1 MYIFDA
7 YMKNLRDY
15 IGSYKLTISGEIK
28 ISDRQGTKLLQL
40 TDDDRK
46 YLKKTLIYLQE
57 KFHYLDVEI
66 AENLVEISVKFFTCD
81 KYISEEKFL
90 EEFRSALAYILQDLN
105 EKSHLAATVS
115 ASGSLMDKSKKQQFL
130 FLSKAAMVEYKITDS
145 EIQNEISDVI
155 LHKMVVYGVTV
166 LFTALICYNL
176 YVLYKY
182 IPNHDPNMLL
192 VKIIDI

>member
-1 MYIFDA
+1 M
-7 YMKNLRDY
+7 
-15 IGSYKLTISGEIK
+15 T
-28 ISDRQGTKLLQL
+28 
-40 TDDDRK
+40 
-46 YLKKTLIYLQE
+46 YLQE

-145 EIQNEISDVI
+145 EIQNGISDVI